1 MTLYLRERA
10 LSLTERMD
18 DPHCD
23 AKKLARTY
31 AQFARINALLSGWT
45 GIYQRELRPALQAGA
60 RTVLD
65 IGCGGGDVL
74 RHLATLTQRDG
85 LSAEFRGI
93 DPDPRAIAFAQ
104 AQHNLANLHFE
115 QTDLYTLSSGA
126 DILLSNHVLHHLTSD
141 EIKTLCAACERL
153 ASHKVIHNDICRDDR
168 ALLLFPCVGGWFRDS
183 FIFEDGMRS
192 IRRAFTQKEL
202 EKIVPPGWQVTPSA
216 PFRLQL
222 QWKA

>member
-23 AKKLARTY
+23 PEKLARTY

-45 GIYQRELRPALQAGA
+45 GIYRRELRPALQSGA

-74 RHLATLTQRDG
+74 RHLAKLTQRDG

-104 AQHNLANLHFE
+104 AQHNPANLHFE
-115 QTDLYTLSSGA
+115 QADLYTLASGA
-126 DILLSNHVLHHLTSD
+126 DILLSNHVLHHLTPH
-141 EIKTLCAACERL
+141 EIQTLCTTCERL
-153 ASHKVIHNDICRDDR
+153 AGKKVIHNDLRRDDR
-168 ALLLFPCVGGWFRDS
+168 ALVLFPFVGSWFHSS

-192 IRRAFTQKEL
+192 IRRAFTEKEL
-202 EKIVPPGWQVTPSA
+202 EKFVPPGWQVTPSA

-222 QWKA
+222 QWRA